1 MRVTE
6 RLGMALRGIRREG
19 APKTTS
25 GSDIS
30 SPKQKTVCIV
40 TLGNLDYKCQ
50 GF

>member
-1 MRVTE
+1 MTE
-6 RLGMALRGIRREG
+6 RVGMALRGIRREG

-30 SPKQKTVCIV
+30 SPKKKTVCIV
-40 TLGNLDYKCQ
+40 TLGKLDSKCQ